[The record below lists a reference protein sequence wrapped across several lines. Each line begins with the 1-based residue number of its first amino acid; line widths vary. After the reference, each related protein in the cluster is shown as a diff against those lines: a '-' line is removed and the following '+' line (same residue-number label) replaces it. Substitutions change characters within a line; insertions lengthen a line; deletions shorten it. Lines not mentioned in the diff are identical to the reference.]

1 MLERTQRRQEMLAST
16 KLEAPML
23 ELLASPI
30 LRTSPSKEKSPAPPK
45 PRSPTPPRRTNGI
58 RRNRFAELA
67 SRVDMWLE
75 EDTKCGIKPKS
86 NENDFAVTKVVVIY

>member
-1 MLERTQRRQEMLAST
+1 MLERTQRRQEMLASA
-16 KLEAPML
+16 KLEAPTL
-23 ELLASPI
+23 ELLASPV
-30 LRTSPSKEKSPAPPK
+30 LRTSPQKDKSPTPPK

-75 EDTKCGIKPKS
+75 EDTKCDIKSKS
-86 NENDFAVTKVVVIY
+86 NENDFTVTKVIVV